1 MRRFLVVARLR
12 ARLYFRTACPW
23 APRIVLP
30 ARITPEIR
38 PASMIRSLRLLL
50 LGFAVLV
57 CAPQPGA
64 AQGTA
69 PAEVSA
75 PGVVLT
81 GTTFGLTVQRPEGA
95 PPAGYVL
102 RNAAGAE
109 LARGEA
115 GGGESRIENVGVASA
130 AELPLSLEIDG
141 AALPVA
147 PRAMP
152 GWLSIVPPLVAI
164 ALALIFRE
172 VVISLFAGI
181 WLGAL
186 ILAGFDPITATMRSI
201 DQFVVSAL
209 AKPDHVSIIVFSLLL
224 GGMVGVITRSGGAR
238 GMVESLRRFAT
249 TRRRGQLIVGLS
261 GLVIFFDDYANT
273 LIRGNS
279 LRPVTDQLRISR
291 EKLAYIVDSI
301 AAPIAVTAFI
311 STWVGFEIS
320 MIGSSLASAAEQAAD
335 PAVRE
340 QLLAG
345 AANPYNVFLHSIPYL
360 FYPILAIAMVFLVAL
375 TGREFGAMR
384 RAEERALSGGGVFR
398 PGAMLAGDT
407 EGGLQEPPAGVT
419 GRWYNLVIPVAAVIV
434 VALAGL
440 YYTGAQDLAAEERNL
455 SAVIGAAD
463 PFASLLWASFAGVIV
478 AITLAVS
485 QRILNVVQAVE
496 AWVGGMRAMLLAIVI
511 LALAWGLS
519 GITEALG
526 TGAFLAGTLQD
537 TLPLVALPAIVFLI
551 AAVTAFA
558 TGTSWGT
565 MAILFPVVVPL
576 AVQMGAGIGFAG
588 GDNYTILLGAIS
600 SIMAG
605 AVFGDHASPISD
617 TTVISSMAS
626 GCDHI
631 DHVRTQLPYA
641 LVVAVVA
648 LVIGEVPAALGLS
661 PFIAI
666 VVGIALLYG
675 VLRIWGRVVEPIAGA
690 SLGTPDGAPGTAAR
704 T

>member
-1 MRRFLVVARLR
+1 MIRTLRLILLGVAAL
-12 ARLYFRTACPW
+12 LG
-23 APRIVLP
+23 APLP
-30 ARITPEIR
+30 A
-38 PASMIRSLRLLL
+38 
-50 LGFAVLV
+50 
-57 CAPQPGA
+57 A
-64 AQGTA
+64 AQVPA
-69 PAEVSA
+69 PAELTV
-75 PGVVLT
+75 PTVVLT
-81 GTTFGLTVQRPEGA
+81 GTPFDVTVQRPDDAVPA
-95 PPAGYVL
+95 PYVV
-102 RNAAGAE
+102 RSARGVE

-115 GGGESRIENVGVASA
+115 GGGESSIEGLSVASA
-130 AELPLSLEIDG
+130 AELPLSLELGG
-141 AALPVA
+141 AAMSVA
-147 PRAMP
+147 PRALP
-152 GWLSIVPPLVAI
+152 GWLSILPPLLAI

-186 ILAGFDPITATMRSI
+186 ILAGFNPITATMRSV
-201 DQFVVSAL
+201 DQFIVSAL
-209 AKPDHVSIIVFSLLL
+209 AKPDHVAIIVFSLML
-224 GGMVGVITRSGGAR
+224 GGMVGVVTRSGGAR
-238 GMVESLRRFAT
+238 GMVEALRPLAT
-249 TRRRGQLIVGLS
+249 TRRRGQLIVGAS

-320 MIGSSLASAAEQAAD
+320 MIGSSLASAAEQTAD

-384 RAEERALSGGGVFR
+384 RAEERALSGGGVYR

-407 EGGLQEPPAGVT
+407 ENGLQEPPPGT
-419 GRWYNLVIPVAAVIV
+419 KNRWYNLIVPVATVIA
-434 VALAGL
+434 VALGGL
-440 YYTGAQDLAAEERNL
+440 FYTGAQGLPPGQRGL
-455 SAVIGAAD
+455 SDVIGAAD
-463 PFASLLWASFAGVIV
+463 PFASLLWASFAGVVV
-478 AITLAVS
+478 AIGMALA
-485 QRILNVVQAVE
+485 QRVLTVVQAVD

-519 GITEALG
+519 GITEAVG

-551 AAVTAFA
+551 ASVTAFA

-576 AVQMGAGIGFAG
+576 AVNMGAGVGFAG

-626 GCDHI
+626 ACDHI

-648 LVIGEVPAALGLS
+648 LVIGEVPAALGMS
-661 PFIAI
+661 PWIAI
-666 VVGIALLYG
+666 AVGIALLYA
-675 VLRIWGRVVEPIAGA
+675 VLRIWGRPVEHAGA
-690 SLGTPDGAPGTAAR
+690 VPPGRAEPTHEAAAHG
-704 T
+704 